1 MHAACFSPAALC
13 YAPHVKQRTH
23 LLLAQHQQP
32 RRCPAGLSSAPGV
45 PGLQVAHHWLA
56 QLLQHLSFKVSPFT
70 SIAYVESTS
79 APDSASSAAS
89 GISTVPASSDPL
101 QDLVPVLPSYARS
114 VADELRSASA
124 AVGETYA
131 ELPPEVDA
139 GFMVP
144 AVIEA
149 YPAAAHAVDAVLADE
164 KVSRWACLW
173 QTCVLLPVHDCASS
187 AATGMM
193 SR

>member
-1 MHAACFSPAALC
+1 M
-13 YAPHVKQRTH
+13 
-23 LLLAQHQQP
+23 
-32 RRCPAGLSSAPGV
+32 
-45 PGLQVAHHWLA
+45 AHHWLA

-70 SIAYVESTS
+70 SIAYVESTE
-79 APDSASSAAS
+79 ALDSAS

-144 AVIEA
+144 AVIAA

-164 KVSRWACLW
+164 KVSRWACL
-173 QTCVLLPVHDCASS
+173 
-187 AATGMM
+187 
-193 SR
+193 